1 MTAGNDINAR
11 PKKRDAARTSQT
23 ILRAAQELFAARGY
37 TTTGV
42 REVAALAGVNSAL
55 VRRYF
60 GSKEGLLR
68 AAVEEFLIIN
78 VFLEGDRADFG
89 DRSVGLLQQAEAL
102 PNPVAMMILATADPA
117 ARVLCADLLHDKIIK
132 PLAEWLGG
140 PDALVRAGQLNLL
153 WVGFMV
159 ARQILPTRPV
169 HEFEDATFRWLA
181 ATTQLIADG
190 ATAPEME
197 IKELE
202 KLAR

>member
-1 MTAGNDINAR
+1 M
-11 PKKRDAARTSQT
+11 RDAVRTAQT

-68 AAVEEFLIIN
+68 AAVEEFLIID
-78 VFLEGDRADFG
+78 VFFDGARVDFG
-89 DRSVGLLQQAEAL
+89 VRSVRLLLDAETL

-117 ARVLCADLLHDKIIK
+117 ARALCADLLHDKIIK

-140 PDALVRAGQLNLL
+140 PDALARAGQLNLL

-169 HEFEDATFRWLA
+169 HDFEDLTLRWLA
-181 ATTQLIADG
+181 ETTQMIADG
-190 ATAPEME
+190 TKAPAPEIE
-197 IKELE
+197 QSDRT
-202 KLAR
+202 A

>member
-1 MTAGNDINAR
+1 MNVGNNINEQPR
-11 PKKRDAARTSQT
+11 IRDAARTAQS
-23 ILRAAQELFAARGY
+23 ILRAAQELFAAQGY

-68 AAVEEFLIIN
+68 AAVEEFLIID
-78 VFLEGDRADFG
+78 VFFEGNRGDFG
-89 DRSVGLLQQAEAL
+89 ARSVRLLLNAETL

-117 ARVLCADLLHDKIIK
+117 ARALCADLLHDKIIK

-140 PDALVRAGQLNLL
+140 ADALARAGQLNLL
-153 WVGFMV
+153 WVGYMV

-169 HEFEDATFRWLA
+169 HDFEEATLRWLSE
-181 ATTQLIADG
+181 TTQKIADG
-190 ATAPEME
+190 ATAPETA
-197 IKELE
+197 IKQLDGVG
-202 KLAR
+202 

>member
-1 MTAGNDINAR
+1 M
-11 PKKRDAARTSQT
+11 RDAARTAQT

-68 AAVEEFLIIN
+68 AAVEEFLIID
-78 VFLEGDRADFG
+78 VFCEGARADFG
-89 DRSVGLLQQAEAL
+89 VRSVRLLLNAETL

-117 ARVLCADLLHDKIIK
+117 ARALCADLLHDKIIK
-132 PLAEWLGG
+132 PLAEWLEG
-140 PDALVRAGQLNLL
+140 PDAMARAGQLNLL

-169 HEFEDATFRWLA
+169 HEFEGATLRWLA
-181 ATTQLIADG
+181 ETTQMIANG
-190 ATAPEME
+190 AMTPTPEIE
-197 IKELE
+197 HLDRI
-202 KLAR
+202 A

>member
-1 MTAGNDINAR
+1 MTVGNNINEQPRIRNAV
-11 PKKRDAARTSQT
+11 RTAQT

-42 REVAALAGVNSAL
+42 REVATLAGVNSAL

-68 AAVEEFLIIN
+68 AAVEEFLVID

-89 DRSVGLLQQAEAL
+89 NRSVRLLHQAETL

-117 ARVLCADLLHDKIIK
+117 ARALCADLLQEKIIK

-140 PDALVRAGQLNLL
+140 SDALARAGQLNLL
-153 WVGFMV
+153 WVGYMV

-181 ATTQLIADG
+181 ETTQKIADG
-190 ATAPEME
+190 ATAPAIEMRQ
-197 IKELE
+197 LE
-202 KLAR
+202 RLA

>member
-1 MTAGNDINAR
+1 MTVGNNINEQPRMRNAV
-11 PKKRDAARTSQT
+11 RTAQT

-68 AAVEEFLIIN
+68 AAVEEFLVID

-89 DRSVGLLQQAEAL
+89 NRSVRLLHQAETL

-117 ARVLCADLLHDKIIK
+117 ARALCADLLHDKIIK

-140 PDALVRAGQLNLL
+140 PNALARAGQLNLL
-153 WVGFMV
+153 WVGYMV

-169 HEFEDATFRWLA
+169 HDFEDDTFRWLA
-181 ATTQLIADG
+181 ETTQMIADS
-190 ATAPEME
+190 AAVPAVEVRQ
-197 IKELE
+197 LE
-202 KLAR
+202 RLV

>member
-1 MTAGNDINAR
+1 M
-11 PKKRDAARTSQT
+11 RDAVRTSQS
-23 ILRAAQELFAARGY
+23 ILRAAQELFAAKGY

-68 AAVEEFLIIN
+68 AAVEEFLIID
-78 VFLEGDRADFG
+78 VFFEGDRVDFG
-89 DRSVGLLQQAEAL
+89 ARSVRLMLNAETL

-117 ARVLCADLLHDKIIK
+117 ARALCADLLHDKIIK

-140 PDALVRAGQLNLL
+140 PDALARAGQLNLL
-153 WVGFMV
+153 WVGYMV

-169 HEFEDATFRWLA
+169 HDFEDATLRWLA
-181 ATTQLIADG
+181 ETTQKIADG
-190 ATAPEME
+190 TKSSAIE
-197 IKELE
+197 IQQ
-202 KLAR
+202 LARIA

>member
-1 MTAGNDINAR
+1 MTVGNNINEQPR
-11 PKKRDAARTSQT
+11 LRDAVRTTQT

-68 AAVEEFLIIN
+68 AAVEEYLIID
-78 VFLEGDRADFG
+78 VFFEGDRADFG
-89 DRSVGLLQQAEAL
+89 ARSVKLLLNAETL

-117 ARVLCADLLHDKIIK
+117 ARLLCADLLHERIIV
-132 PLAEWLGG
+132 PLAGWLGG
-140 PDALVRAGQLNLL
+140 QDALARAGQLNLL

-169 HEFEDATFRWLA
+169 RDFEAATFRWLA
-181 ATTQLIADG
+181 ETTQKIADG
-190 ATAPEME
+190 AKVAAIGNRP
-197 IKELE
+197 LE
-202 KLAR
+202 RISS

>member
-1 MTAGNDINAR
+1 M
-11 PKKRDAARTSQT
+11 RDAARTAQT

-68 AAVEEFLIIN
+68 AAVEEFLIID
-78 VFLEGDRADFG
+78 VFCQGERVDFG
-89 DRSVGLLQQAEAL
+89 VRSVSLLLNAETL

-117 ARVLCADLLHDKIIK
+117 ARALCADLLHKKIIE

-140 PDALVRAGQLNLL
+140 PDAPARAGQLNLL

-169 HEFEDATFRWLA
+169 HDFEDVTLRWLA
-181 ATTQLIADG
+181 ETTQMIADG
-190 ATAPEME
+190 TTAPAPE
-197 IKELE
+197 IEQSDRI
-202 KLAR
+202 A

>member
-1 MTAGNDINAR
+1 MGR
-11 PKKRDAARTSQT
+11 PKLRDAARTAQT

-42 REVAALAGVNSAL
+42 REVAAAAGVNSAL

-68 AAVEEFLIIN
+68 AAVEEFLVID
-78 VFLEGDRADFG
+78 VFFEGDRADFG
-89 DRSVGLLQQAEAL
+89 VRSVSLLYQGETL

-117 ARVLCADLLHDKIIK
+117 ARVLCADLLHERIIV
-132 PLAEWLGG
+132 PLAKWLGG
-140 PDALVRAGQLNLL
+140 PDALARAGQLNLL

-169 HEFEDATFRWLA
+169 RDFEDATFRWLA
-181 ATTQLIADG
+181 ETTQKIADG
-190 ATAPEME
+190 VSVPANNIRQME
-197 IKELE
+197 RIP
-202 KLAR
+202 

>member
-1 MTAGNDINAR
+1 MTVGNNINEQPRIRNAV
-11 PKKRDAARTSQT
+11 RTTQT

-68 AAVEEFLIIN
+68 AAVEEFLVID
-78 VFLEGDRADFG
+78 VFFEGDRRNFG
-89 DRSVGLLQQAEAL
+89 TRSVRLLLNAETL

-117 ARVLCADLLHDKIIK
+117 ARALCADLLHNKIIM

-140 PDALVRAGQLNLL
+140 PDALARAGQLNLL
-153 WVGFMV
+153 WVGYMV
-159 ARQILPTRPV
+159 ARQVLPTRPV
-169 HEFEDATFRWLA
+169 HDFEDATFRWLA
-181 ATTQLIADG
+181 ETSQKIADG
-190 ATAPEME
+190 GTAPGIEMRQL
-197 IKELE
+197 KR
-202 KLAR
+202 LA

>member
-1 MTAGNDINAR
+1 MTVGNNINEQPR
-11 PKKRDAARTSQT
+11 MRDAVRTTQT

-42 REVAALAGVNSAL
+42 REVASLAGVNSAL

-68 AAVEEFLIIN
+68 AAVEEYLIID
-78 VFLEGDRADFG
+78 VFFEGDRADFG
-89 DRSVGLLQQAEAL
+89 ARSVKLLLNAETL

-117 ARVLCADLLHDKIIK
+117 ARLLCADLLHERIVV
-132 PLAEWLGG
+132 PLAQWLGG
-140 PDALVRAGQLNLL
+140 SDALARAGQLNLL

-169 HEFEDATFRWLA
+169 HDFEAATFRWLA
-181 ATTQLIADG
+181 KTTQKIADG
-190 ATAPEME
+190 SNAPTEV
-197 IKELE
+197 
-202 KLAR
+202 